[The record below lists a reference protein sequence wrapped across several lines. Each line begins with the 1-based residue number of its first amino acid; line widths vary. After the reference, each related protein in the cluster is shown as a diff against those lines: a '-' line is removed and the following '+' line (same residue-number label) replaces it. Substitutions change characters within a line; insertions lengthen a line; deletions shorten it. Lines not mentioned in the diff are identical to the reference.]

1 MEDAVMKNIFAIISL
16 GLILTAV
23 SCTKEEQ
30 QLVTKGIGNVTVDM
44 NVNGMTRAVT
54 DDELRNSALVNI
66 YKADFT
72 GLVRSYVY
80 SQMPSTMH
88 LVADAYRVDVIAGEA
103 VKAKPAAANWTEKS
117 YMGSKE
123 FTIVAGQNQSVQV
136 EAKIN
141 NAVTAI
147 SFDPTVA
154 ENFNAGYTFT
164 VNVDGDENRQLVYD
178 AAKSGA
184 EGYFII
190 DGLVEPSFTWTFTG
204 TLTKDGSTLTKTGKI
219 EGIEVGK
226 VYKMNLK
233 YTIKDGDLVF
243 SLVVDYTTDIV
254 DDTIVFEP
262 VSTGLKVPLQP
273 KAEIWAAHATVY
285 ADVDPKENEGATVQF
300 AYSADGG
307 TTWTYVDG
315 VNYDEG
321 VWKAELKGLTP
332 ATEYTYALV
341 INGEHFGGTLTFKTE
356 AAPALPNSSFEYV
369 SKVAG
374 ESYYKFYDPNCGVSD
389 ATYMFWGSG
398 NGEGSEGVEGSAS
411 MGIVITEID
420 TSDKKDGNQSVLCK
434 NNSIVG
440 MLTAGN
446 LFTGQFAG
454 LVGTSGGKV
463 NFGRPWTSRPTAL
476 KIWCKYST
484 GKINILKNKN
494 LGVTENDYDRAQIK
508 VAVGTWSY
516 KKYGGTK
523 DSPIL
528 VNTTDESTFVDFF
541 TDENTV
547 ANGDLIIYN
556 DGYMINRGEK
566 VTATTTEWIEYIIP
580 LDYRQLAVEPTH
592 IVISCATSQF
602 GDYFTGYDKGEL
614 RIDAAELIY
623 E

>member
-1 MEDAVMKNIFAIISL
+1 MKKIFAIISL

-44 NVNGMTRAVT
+44 NVNGLTRAVT

-103 VKAKPAAANWTEKS
+103 VKDQPALASWTEKS

-147 SFDPTVA
+147 SFDQTVG
-154 ENFNAGYTFT
+154 ENINAGYTFT
-164 VNVDGDENRQLVYD
+164 INVDGDEKRQLVYD

-233 YTIKDGDLVF
+233 YTIKDGDLDF
-243 SLVVDYTTDIV
+243 TLVVDYDTVIK
-254 DDTIVFEP
+254 DDTIIFEP
-262 VSTGLKVPLQP
+262 VSTGLSSSSPF
-273 KAEIWAAHATVY
+273 EIWAKRATVH
-285 ADVDPKENEGATVQF
+285 ADVDASESEGKAVTF
-300 AYSADGG
+300 EYSSNG
-307 TTWTYVDG
+307 TNWSSVAG
-315 VNYDEG
+315 VNDSEG
-321 VWKAELKGLTP
+321 TWKAELTGLNPST
-332 ATEYTYALV
+332 TYSYVLKIDGV
-341 INGEHFGGTLTFKTE
+341 QIGDPMTFTTE
-356 AAPALPNSSFEYV
+356 AAPELPNGSFEYV
-369 SKVAG
+369 SLVNG
-374 ESYYKFYDPNCGVSD
+374 TSYYKFYDPSCSD
-389 ATYMFWGSG
+389 VASQTKFWGSG
-398 NGEGSEGVEGSAS
+398 NGEGSEGVAGSAS
-411 MGIVITEID
+411 MGVIITDID
-420 TSDKKDGNQSVLCK
+420 KNDKVHGNQSLLAK
-434 NNSIVG
+434 NGEKLG

-446 LFTGQFAG
+446 IFTGDFAE
-454 LVGTSGGKV
+454 LIVGEKNGGKV
-463 NFGRPWTSRPTAL
+463 NFGRPWKSRPSAL
-476 KIWCKYST
+476 KLYCKYTT
-484 GKINILKNKN
+484 GKMDIVTANPPGITLTKNE
-494 LGVTENDYDRAQIK
+494 TMDRAQIK
-508 VAVGTWSY
+508 FAIGTWDY
-516 KKYGGTK
+516 KTYGGSK
-523 DSPIL
+523 DCPVQ
-528 VNTTDESTFVDFF
+528 VNTLDPNTFWDYYTDPSTI
-541 TDENTV
+541 

-556 DGYMINRGEK
+556 DGYEVNRGAK
-566 VTATTTEWIEYIIP
+566 VSATTSGWIEYTIP
-580 LDYRQLAVEPTH
+580 LDYRNLNAYPTH
-592 IVISCATSQF
+592 ILISVSASQY
-602 GDYFTGYDKGEL
+602 GDYFSGYSKSQLWVDKMEL
-614 RIDAAELIY
+614 VY
-623 E
+623 